1 MGYPKYEEDNRK
13 LLEER
18 RDAERDKKKA
28 TTENYIPY
36 HVRYQLPEPN
46 LPVRKK
52 VYFLGRRQI
61 R

>member
-1 MGYPKYEEDNRK
+1 MGYPKYEEDNRR

-18 RDAERDKKKA
+18 KNVNGEKIVINEK
-28 TTENYIPY
+28 YVPY
-36 HVRYQLPEPN
+36 HVRYHLPEPI

>member
-18 RDAERDKKKA
+18 KRNQNNPCMTSR
-28 TTENYIPY
+28 ENYIPY
-36 HVRYQLPEPN
+36 HIRYQLPEPN

-52 VYFLGRRQI
+52 VYFLGRRQMA
-61 R
+61 

>member
-18 RDAERDKKKA
+18 RETDRKKIA
-28 TTENYIPY
+28 ISENYIPY

>member
-18 RDAERDKKKA
+18 RGTDRDKKIA
-28 TTENYIPY
+28 IIENCIPY
-36 HVRYQLPEPN
+36 HVRYQLPESN

>member
-18 RDAERDKKKA
+18 KAIEMDKKIA
-28 TTENYIPY
+28 IIENYVPY
-36 HVRYQLPEPN
+36 HVRYQLPEPI

-52 VYFLGRRQI
+52 VYFFGRRQI